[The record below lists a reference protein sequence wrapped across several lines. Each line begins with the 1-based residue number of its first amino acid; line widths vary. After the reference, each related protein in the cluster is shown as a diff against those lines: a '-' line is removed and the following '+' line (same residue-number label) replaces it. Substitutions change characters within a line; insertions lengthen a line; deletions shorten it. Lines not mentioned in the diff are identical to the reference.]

1 MKKALK
7 ITGIVIGV
15 LLLILIVVPI
25 ALRGKIDQIVKKEVA
40 SMLDARLDFDRLGI
54 SLIRHFPHASLDLK
68 GLTLVGTEPF
78 AEDTLVSAGRIS
90 VVVNLMS
97 LFGDSGFEVTRLVLS
112 RPSVTALKLADGRVN
127 WNIVKESGG
136 ETPADT
142 AVSEPSSFKLS
153 MKDVRIDG
161 GKIVFVDDS
170 SKTAFST
177 DRLDLRLSGNM
188 AADRSGLNLKMVTRN
203 LRFMTGNTAWV
214 RDAEVETEINLDAD
228 FENGKYTL
236 QKNRVRL
243 NAIELGLDGW
253 VALDGDAVDMD
264 LKLNTSEVRFK
275 DILSLIP
282 AFYMK
287 DFEDLTAS
295 GDLTFAASAAGR
307 YEGDCLPKI
316 DAVLAVEKGAF
327 KYASLPLGVDDI
339 RLNASVFNPGGSA
352 DRTELKI
359 SDFSA
364 RVGQTNN
371 LLLSL
376 SVTTPVSD
384 PAFDGKVTGAFDLGV
399 VKDVYPLGDSVSLGG
414 RITAGIEMAGR
425 MSDVEKKRYEKLR
438 GEGNVALQNMVFRT
452 PELPEVKVAEAVASV
467 TPAAMKLARL
477 DVTVGRSDLV
487 AQGELSNYL
496 PYVLRGEMLAGRL
509 SVSSDLLDLNQLL
522 GNSASETPEEGA
534 VPADTAALSAFE
546 VPKNLDLALNTSF
559 KKILFQKMTITDL
572 TGDVTV
578 KDGTAKLG
586 RLNMNALGGSIRTSG
601 SYSTAQNPKSP
612 ELTLDVNVDKA
623 SFSRTFEELDMVK
636 KFVPV
641 FEKTGGNYSMT
652 LDMTAR
658 MDEHM
663 EPVLNSVAA
672 RGVLE
677 SSDIHVQNIK
687 AFDQLAAVLK
697 DDRLKKIEAKDVKIS
712 FTIADGRIETSPF
725 DLKLGNVGL
734 NLSGSTGL
742 DQTIDYVASVALPSG
757 TAGGYLNK
765 VNVNIGGTFSSPEI
779 SLGVKEMAQDAV
791 KQALGGALGKLTGGK
806 SAVSTEGA
814 ADQAEK
820 LRADAKAAGD
830 ELIEAAKQQGDKLVE
845 QAKNPLAKIAAK
857 KSAEALV
864 KAAEQQARKLSEEA
878 EARIAGTGAAE

>member
-25 ALRGKIDQIVKKEVA
+25 ALRGKIDQIVKKEAA

-127 WNIVKESGG
+127 WSIVKESGG

-352 DRTELKI
+352 DRTELRI

-687 AFDQLAAVLK
+687 AFDRLAAVLK

-734 NLSGSTGL
+734 NLAGSTGL

-830 ELIEAAKQQGDKLVE
+830 KLIEEAKQQGNKLVE